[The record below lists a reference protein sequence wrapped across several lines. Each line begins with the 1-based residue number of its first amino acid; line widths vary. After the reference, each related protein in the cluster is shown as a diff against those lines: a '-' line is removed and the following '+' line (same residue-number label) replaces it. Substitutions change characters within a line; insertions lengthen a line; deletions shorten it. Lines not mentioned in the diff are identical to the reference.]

1 MNKQT
6 TPRKVYTIGTN
17 QYILPFVSA
26 GFYVNDSKGSTVL
39 EARTFQAAKD
49 LSKILNDLAQL

>member
-17 QYILPFVSA
+17 QYILPFVSG
-26 GFYVNDSKGSTVL
+26 GFYVSDSRGATVL
-39 EARTFQAAKD
+39 EAQTFQAAKD
-49 LSKILNDLAQL
+49 LAKILNDLAQS